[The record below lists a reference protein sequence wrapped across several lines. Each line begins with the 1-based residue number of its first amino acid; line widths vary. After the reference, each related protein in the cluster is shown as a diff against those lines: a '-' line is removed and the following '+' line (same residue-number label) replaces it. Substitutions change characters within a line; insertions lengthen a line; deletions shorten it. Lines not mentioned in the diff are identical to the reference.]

1 LQRQANEVRT
11 MTLTPGVYFEQVDR
25 GRPAIG
31 PLRTDIAGF
40 VGYTERGPLLAP
52 VKVSS
57 WRQFTAAFGEPL
69 ADGYLAEALRGFFAN
84 GGAACYVTRIASQTG
99 ANDARTAAVRLV
111 DSATA
116 ALPPAN
122 QQVALELWASHGTL
136 LDPVTQEPHVI
147 DGRPVRYDSPG
158 AWGNRLAVSL
168 YPAGLGSTTTSPGVT
183 QPADGS
189 LSLVDSLSGFE
200 AGSIVRLSQAGFVA
214 AVLRRVER
222 IDPYQLALVW
232 NQPLTGLGLDL
243 TAPIRL
249 ESVEFTLLV
258 LLDSQV
264 VEQHR
269 DLSLSAAHSRY
280 AVRVLQSASHYLD
293 AAVAVDTDAML
304 DPGRW
309 PAAVERLPLTGG
321 QDGLAGVRPADFLAG
336 LDALARVDE
345 VSLLAAPDVV
355 LVAVPPP
362 PTPGRT
368 LPPQC
373 ADIHPPQ
380 GRLLGQ
386 VVELSEAGAI
396 LLTGVT
402 VEAVNTSA
410 TPVVTAGDGSF
421 TLQNLPLGLVT
432 LRLHK
437 DGYHPLETTVEA
449 RLNPPA
455 QPIQFQL
462 APVSLPPAFSLD
474 EIFDIQG
481 AMTRQ
486 GEARLYRV
494 ALLDPPQGVVSLE
507 KIQTWRRR
515 FDSGYAALYYP
526 WLQVQT
532 DGPGLRDIPPSGH
545 VAGLIA
551 RTDLRQGVHR
561 APANFVVDGVK
572 GLTTAVDDVQQ
583 GILNPLGI
591 NCLRVL
597 PGRGIRVFGART
609 LSSDPEWRYLNVR
622 RLLLMIEEAIEDAN
636 QWAVFEPNNEI
647 LRHALTYSLSSF
659 LLGLWQRGALAGST
673 PAAAFAVK
681 CDNDNN
687 PPGVVNSGQ
696 VVAEIGVAPTVPFEF
711 ITFRLGR
718 TVDAV
723 QITE

>member
-1 LQRQANEVRT
+1 

-52 VKVSS
+52 VKVSN
-57 WRQFTAAFGEPL
+57 WRQFIATFGDPL
-69 ADGYLAEALRGFFAN
+69 PSGYLAEALRGFFAN
-84 GGAACYVTRIASQTG
+84 GGATCYVTRIASTSAAGG
-99 ANDARTAAVRLV
+99 AHAAAVDLV
-111 DSATA
+111 DSASA
-116 ALPPAN
+116 ALPPAS
-122 QQVALELWASHGTL
+122 QQVVIHLWASHGTV
-136 LDPVTQEPHVI
+136 LDPVTQEAQVV
-147 DGRPVRYDSPG
+147 DGQPVRYDSPG

-168 YPAGLGSTTTSPGVT
+168 FPAGLGSTTTSSGVT

-189 LSLVDSLSGFE
+189 LSLIDSLSGFE
-200 AGSIVRLSQAGFVA
+200 TGSIVRLSQAGVVA
-214 AVLRRVER
+214 PALRRVER

-232 NQPLTGLGLDL
+232 NEPVTGLGLDL
-243 TAPIRL
+243 TAPIHL

-258 LLDSQV
+258 LLDGQV

-280 AVRVLQSASHYLD
+280 VVTVLQSASHYLD
-293 AAVAVDTDAML
+293 GKVTVDAHAVL

-309 PAAVERLPLTGG
+309 PATVDRLPLTGG
-321 QDGLAGVRPADFLAG
+321 WDGLAAVRPADFFAG

-355 LVAVPPP
+355 LATAAPLPV
-362 PTPGRT
+362 PGRT
-368 LPPQC
+368 LAPQC

-380 GRLLGQ
+380 GRLFGQ
-386 VVELSEAGAI
+386 VVELREDGTVP
-396 LLTGVT
+396 LDGVT

-410 TPVVTAGDGSF
+410 TPVLTIGDGSF
-421 TLQNLPLGLVT
+421 TLQNLPIGLVT

-449 RLNPPA
+449 RLNPAA

-462 APVSLPPAFSLD
+462 APISLPPAFSLD
-474 EIFDIQG
+474 EIFDIQA
-481 AMTRQ
+481 AMIQQ
-486 GEARLYRV
+486 GEAHLYRV
-494 ALLDPPQGVVSLE
+494 AVLDPPHEMVSLE

-515 FDSGYAALYYP
+515 FDSPYAALYYP
-526 WLQVQT
+526 WLQVQNN
-532 DGPGLRDIPPSGH
+532 GAGLRDVPPSGH
-545 VAGLIA
+545 VAGVIA
-551 RTDLRQGVHR
+551 RTDLLQGVHR

-572 GLTTAVDDVQQ
+572 GLTATVDNIQQ
-583 GILNPLGI
+583 DILNPLGI

-609 LSSDPEWRYLNVR
+609 LSSDPEWRFLNVR

-659 LLGLWQRGALAGST
+659 LHGLWQRGALTGST
-673 PAAAFAVK
+673 PDAAFQVK
-681 CDNDNN
+681 CDSDNN
-687 PPGVVNSGQ
+687 PSGVVDSGQ
-696 VVAEIGVAPTVPFEF
+696 VVAEIGVAPTMPFEF
-711 ITFRLGR
+711 IRFRLGR

>member
-1 LQRQANEVRT
+1 MA
-11 MTLTPGVYFEQVDR
+11 LTPGVYFEQVDR
-25 GRPAIG
+25 ARPAIG

-52 VKVSS
+52 VKISS
-57 WRQFTAAFGEPL
+57 WRQFGGTFGDPL
-69 ADGYLAEALRGFFAN
+69 AAGYLAEAVRGFFAN
-84 GGAACYVTRIASQTG
+84 GGAACYVTRVASQSG
-99 ANDARTAAVRLV
+99 ANGARAAATSLV
-111 DSATA
+111 DTTPSQQI
-116 ALPPAN
+116 AL
-122 QQVALELWASHGTL
+122 LLWASHGTL
-136 LDPVTQEPHVI
+136 LDPVTQEPQVV
-147 DGRPVRYDSPG
+147 DGRPLGYDSPG

-168 YPAGLGSTTTSPGVT
+168 YPAGLGSTTTRAGVT
-183 QPADGS
+183 QPVDGS
-189 LSLVDSLSGFE
+189 ASLVDSLSGFE
-200 AGSIVRLSQAGFVA
+200 TGSIVRLSQAGFVA
-214 AVLRRVER
+214 PALRRVEG
-222 IDPYQLALVW
+222 IDPYQLALAW
-232 NQPLTGLGLDL
+232 NEPLTGLGLDF
-243 TAPIRL
+243 TAPIHL

-258 LLDSQV
+258 LLDGQV
-264 VEQHR
+264 VEQQR

-280 AVRVLQSASHYLD
+280 VVSILQSASHYLD
-293 AAVAVDTDAML
+293 AAGAVSPAALL
-304 DPGRW
+304 DPARW
-309 PAAVERLPLTGG
+309 PAAVERQPLTGG
-321 QDGLAGVRPADFLAG
+321 RDGLAGVRPADFLAG

-355 LVAVPPP
+355 LVATSPLPA
-362 PTPGRT
+362 PGRT

-373 ADIHPPQ
+373 TDMHPPQ
-380 GRLLGQ
+380 GRLFGQ
-386 VVELSEAGAI
+386 AIELTEAGTLPVA
-396 LLTGVT
+396 GVT
-402 VEAVNTSA
+402 VAAVNTAA

-421 TLQNLPLGLVT
+421 ALQNLPVGLVT

-449 RLNPPA
+449 RLNPAA

-462 APVSLPPAFSLD
+462 SPVSQPPAFSLD
-474 EIFDIQG
+474 EIFDIQA

-486 GEARLYRV
+486 GQAGLYRV
-494 ALLDPPQGVVSLE
+494 ALLDPPPAMVSLE

-515 FDSGYAALYYP
+515 FDSAYAALYYP
-526 WLQVQT
+526 WLYVQNN
-532 DGPGLRDIPPSGH
+532 GGGLRAVPPSGH

-551 RTDLRQGVHR
+551 RTDLLQGVHR

-572 GLTTAVDDVQQ
+572 GLTAVVDDVQQ

-609 LSSDPEWRYLNVR
+609 LSSDPEWRFLNVR

-673 PAAAFAVK
+673 PAAAFQVK

-687 PPGVVNSGQ
+687 PPGIVDTGQ